1 MNYKLIILAPSCG
14 GKSSLM
20 RYLREHT
27 DLHIAETDEEV
38 MKANNDVW
46 PDDELKN
53 KVLVPKT
60 TNEIITRENVIYFAS
75 YIPTELLQKAKKKG
89 FKIIVLETPLE
100 VLNKRNTNRMK
111 LFNESW
117 WTEIYKNSGR
127 DQLSQMFVSWMSN
140 IEIKPITV
148 GENMD
153 NNEFIHPRTFHKKL
167 FLIK

>member
-1 MNYKLIILAPSCG
+1 MNYKLIILSPSCG

-38 MKANNDVW
+38 MKANNGVW

-75 YIPTELLQKAKKKG
+75 YIPTELLQKAKEKG

-100 VLNKRNTNRMK
+100 VLKKRNTNRMK
-111 LFNESW
+111 VEGYDDVSQWFKGQLNNYQSLADNHIVDLEVNGNQTVEKVADEVKNL
-117 WTEIYKNSGR
+117 TEY
-127 DQLSQMFVSWMSN
+127 
-140 IEIKPITV
+140 
-148 GENMD
+148 
-153 NNEFIHPRTFHKKL
+153 
-167 FLIK
+167 

>member
-38 MKANNDVW
+38 MKANDGVW

-75 YIPTELLQKAKKKG
+75 YIPTELLQKAKEKG
-89 FKIIVLETPLE
+89 FKIIFLETPLE
-100 VLNKRNTNRMK
+100 VLKKRNTNRMK
-111 LFNESW
+111 VEGYDDVSQWFRAQLDG
-117 WTEIYKNSGR
+117 YKWLVEN
-127 DQLSQMFVSWMSN
+127 N
-140 IEIKPITV
+140 IVEQTINGNQGVEKVAAEIK
-148 GENMD
+148 N
-153 NNEFIHPRTFHKKL
+153 
-167 FLIK
+167 LI

>member
-38 MKANNDVW
+38 MKANDGVW

-75 YIPTELLQKAKKKG
+75 YIPTELLQKAKEEG

-111 LFNESW
+111 VEGYDDVSQWFKGQLDNYQSLADNH
-117 WTEIYKNSGR
+117 IV
-127 DQLSQMFVSWMSN
+127 DQEVNGNQTVEKVAA
-140 IEIKPITV
+140 EIKS
-148 GENMD
+148 
-153 NNEFIHPRTFHKKL
+153 
-167 FLIK
+167 LI

>member
-27 DLHIAETDEEV
+27 GLHIAETDEEV
-38 MKANNDVW
+38 MKANDGVW

-75 YIPTELLQKAKKKG
+75 YIPTELLQKAKDKG
-89 FKIIVLETPLE
+89 FKIITLGLPLE
-100 VLNKRNTNRMK
+100 VLEKRNEKRMK
-111 LFNESW
+111 AEGYDDVSQWFKGQLDNYQSLAEYH
-117 WTEIYKNSGR
+117 IV
-127 DQLSQMFVSWMSN
+127 DQAVNGNQTVEKVA
-140 IEIKPITV
+140 IEIKNLTQ
-148 GENMD
+148 
-153 NNEFIHPRTFHKKL
+153 
-167 FLIK
+167 

>member
-46 PDDELKN
+46 PNDELKN

-60 TNEIITRENVIYFAS
+60 TNEIITREHVIYFAS
-75 YIPTELLQKAKKKG
+75 YIPAELLQKAKDKG
-89 FKIIVLETPLE
+89 FKIIVLETPLS
-100 VLNKRNTNRMK
+100 VLRERNEKRMK
-111 LFNESW
+111 EEGYDDVSQWFE
-117 WTEIYKNSGR
+117 G
-127 DQLSQMFVSWMSN
+127 QLDNYEDLVKDHIVDKTINGNQAVEKVVA
-140 IEIKPITV
+140 EIK
-148 GENMD
+148 N
-153 NNEFIHPRTFHKKL
+153 
-167 FLIK
+167 LI